1 MKAQRST
8 SSSIR
13 PLARAVATLALS
25 ALALPAFADP
35 GWDMA
40 GVKLGMT
47 EAEVKAAFIAYD
59 PKGKIIAANSSYN
72 YSDGLNSHRTSAF
85 LSSMEIRVVR
95 LVQWTPI
102 KVWFSGPNGPARV
115 IAIARNEGNLPNP
128 VTRGQ
133 FLQSLQAKYGP
144 PTAQWSNGLPYWEAK
159 GKPSC
164 VRTKNAGQVNFGEFP
179 QVTTGHKT
187 LDQAVGLLEAQRQ
200 QPGSFYA
207 LPADLTS
214 CGTFMYYT
222 AVDPVSL
229 FTGGIYDVGAIVATQ
244 HARQAWVDKL
254 RSEAVRKREGQ
265 GQAPRL

>member
-1 MKAQRST
+1 MN
-8 SSSIR
+8 
-13 PLARAVATLALS
+13 PHPFATLCCRATVAAVLVLCATAAPS
-25 ALALPAFADP
+25 LAAPN
-35 GWDMA
+35 WDMA

-47 EAEVKAAFIAYD
+47 EAEVKAAFVAYD
-59 PKGKIIAANSSYN
+59 PKGKIIASNSSYS
-72 YSDGLNSHRTSAF
+72 YSDGLNSHRTPSF

-95 LVQWTPI
+95 LAQWTPI
-102 KVWFSGPNGPARV
+102 KVWFSGPDGQARV

-144 PTAQWSNGLPYWEAK
+144 PTSQWSNGMPYWEAE

-164 VRTKNAGQVNFGEFP
+164 VRTKNSGQVNFGEFP

-187 LDQAVGLLEAQRQ
+187 LDQAVGLLEAQQ
-200 QPGSFYA
+200 QQTGGFYA
-207 LPADLTS
+207 LPADLTN

-229 FTGGIYDVGAIVATQ
+229 YTGGTYDIGAIVATQ
-244 HARQAWVDKL
+244 RARQAWVDKL

-265 GQAPRL
+265 GQSPRL

>member
-1 MKAQRST
+1 
-8 SSSIR
+8 
-13 PLARAVATLALS
+13 
-25 ALALPAFADP
+25 
-35 GWDMA
+35 MA

-47 EAEVKAAFIAYD
+47 EAEVKAALVAYD
-59 PKGKIIAANSSYN
+59 PKGKISASNSSYN
-72 YSDGLNSHRTSAF
+72 YSDGLNSHRTPAF

-95 LVQWTPI
+95 LAQWTPI
-102 KVWFSGPNGPARV
+102 KVWFSGPDGPARV

-144 PTAQWSNGLPYWEAK
+144 PTAQWSNGMPYWEAN

-164 VRTKNAGQVNFGEFP
+164 VRTRSGGQVNFGEFP
-179 QVTTGHKT
+179 QVTSGHKT
-187 LDQAVGLLEAQRQ
+187 LDQAVGLLEAQQQ
-200 QPGSFYA
+200 QPGGFYT

-229 FTGGIYDVGAIVATQ
+229 YTGGMYDVGAIVATQ
-244 HARQAWVDKL
+244 RARQAWVDKL

>member
-1 MKAQRST
+1 MQPHSFAT
-8 SSSIR
+8 ISSW
-13 PLARAVATLALS
+13 ARAAAVLALCAAATPS
-25 ALALPAFADP
+25 LAAPD
-35 GWDMA
+35 WDMA

-47 EAEVKAAFIAYD
+47 EAEVKAAFVAYD
-59 PKGKIIAANSSYN
+59 PKGKIIASNSSFN
-72 YSDGLNSHRTSAF
+72 YSDGLNSHRTPGF
-85 LSSMEIRVVR
+85 LNSMEIRVVR
-95 LVQWTPI
+95 LAQWTPI
-102 KVWFSGPNGPARV
+102 KVWFSGPDGPARV

-144 PTAQWSNGLPYWEAK
+144 PTAQWSNGMPYWEAK

-164 VRTKNAGQVNFGEFP
+164 VRTKNGDQVNFGEFP

-187 LDQAVGLLEAQRQ
+187 LDQAVGLLEAQQQ
-200 QPGSFYA
+200 QPGGFYT

-214 CGTFMYYT
+214 YGTFMYYT

-244 HARQAWVDKL
+244 RARQAWVDKL
-254 RSEAVRKREGQ
+254 RSEAIQKREGQ
-265 GQAPRL
+265 GKAPRL